1 VSDTDI
7 ERCKR
12 APAAGVRGDRPD
24 RASAGYAGP
33 ERTESSIAALQRVEK
48 VLAELP
54 GSPARA
60 GEVADRL
67 GVDSVAREARPLGLG
82 PLLAFYLPDRFPLR
96 EEERQSARFRAA
108 RCRRLSLRALAVLES
123 TGVRAALLKGWGIAA
138 RLYPEPWLRPSAD
151 VDVLVSPRDFGQAAS
166 ALSNAGFRQM
176 GEPPRTAFEFS
187 KDVPFLGPGG
197 GMLELHFGYNATFQ
211 ARFDAEGLLARSRT
225 VRRGEDDLR
234 VLAPADDFVLQ
245 CVHAAHHAFAGAKW
259 LYDLKLA
266 ALDAEMDWGL
276 VLDAARVARVASAVG
291 MALQE
296 AVRRMRA
303 PVPERVLR
311 ALPLGRVRAA
321 AARGIC
327 RIGIPDVADVLSS
340 LLLADGLTWGWARE
354 AAVRPLGRLLQR
366 AGAGAHAKRVA
377 GVTSKWTRALRR
389 RGSLVP

>member
-1 VSDTDI
+1 MAPGSEAGLPRAIERRVSDTD
-7 ERCKR
+7 R
-12 APAAGVRGDRPD
+12 
-24 RASAGYAGP
+24 
-33 ERTESSIAALQRVEK
+33 LEK

-54 GSPARA
+54 GSPPRA

-82 PLLAFYLPDRFPLR
+82 PLLAFHLPDRFPLR
-96 EEERQSARFRAA
+96 EEESQSARFRAA

-123 TGVRAALLKGWGIAA
+123 AGIRAALLKGWGIAA
-138 RLYPEPWLRPSAD
+138 WLYPEPWLRPSAD
-151 VDVLVSPRDFGQAAS
+151 VDVLVSPSDFGQAAS
-166 ALSNAGFRQM
+166 ALVDAGFRQM

-187 KDVPFLGPGG
+187 KDVPFLAPGG

-211 ARFDAEGLLARSRT
+211 ARFDGEGLLARSRT

-245 CVHAAHHAFAGAKW
+245 CAHAAHHAFEGAKW

-266 ALDAEMDWGL
+266 SLDAEMDWGL

-296 AVRRMRA
+296 AVRRVRA
-303 PVPERVLR
+303 PVPEGILQ
-311 ALPLGRVRAA
+311 ALPPGRVRAA

-327 RIGIPDVADVLSS
+327 RIGIPDVTDVLNS
-340 LLLADGLTWGWARE
+340 LLLADGLTWEWARE
-354 AAVRPLGRLLQR
+354 AAVRPLGRVLQR
-366 AGAGAHAKRVA
+366 AGAGAQAKRAA
-377 GVTSKWTRALRR
+377 GMTSKWTRALRR
-389 RGSLVP
+389 RGSRGFGGRAR